1 MQLHAARLPGFP
13 LSLRFGRV
21 VWAGHLRESASTRS
35 GGSFRR
41 GHTRANEPVS
51 KNAKL

>member
-1 MQLHAARLPGFP
+1 MHIRATRLPGSP

-21 VWAGHLRESASTRS
+21 VQVARLRAFVSTGL

-41 GHTRANEPVS
+41 GRAWANEPVS